1 MSQPSMKLIA
11 TFIFSLLFSL
21 FSITSEGQSF
31 RKEHKNWKKNY
42 KKTFR
47 IDNSSPLGRVGT
59 WRLKF
64 FKPKSVYKITANLE
78 MIENGTVVS
87 FPTTTGKTMDYQ
99 PYAKAYFNVYAQP
112 CTLIIY
118 RSAKAIVQKAY
129 ENYLFVPFRDYTSGD
144 ESFGGGRYIDLQVSD
159 IKDNKLVI
167 DFNRAYNPYCAYN
180 PAYSC
185 PVPPAENSL
194 PLEIRA
200 GEKTFKRRG
209 RAAKAQ

>member
-1 MSQPSMKLIA
+1 MSHTRMKL
-11 TFIFSLLFSL
+11 FSTVLITVLFTLLSA
-21 FSITSEGQSF
+21 TSEGQSF
-31 RKEHKNWKKNY
+31 RKEHKTWKKNY

-64 FKPKSVYKITANLE
+64 FKPKSVFKITANLE
-78 MIENGTVVS
+78 MIENGPVVS
-87 FPTTTGKTMDYQ
+87 FPTTTGKTMEYQ
-99 PYAKAYFNVYAQP
+99 PYAKALFNVYSQP
-112 CTLIIY
+112 CTLIVY
-118 RSAKAIVQKAY
+118 RSAKAINQKAY

-144 ESFGGGRYIDLQVSD
+144 ESFGGGRYIDLQVSE

-200 GEKTFKRRG
+200 GEKTFNRRG
-209 RAAKAQ
+209 RAAKVQ